1 MERKIN
7 DDLTVNEVVSG
18 CTHVLELWKPISLF
32 SFLSLFY
39 SIFVFNSNQSL
50 AFLLSVPAARHN
62 FPISYSTFSS
72 TFVFS
77 VYLILKCM

>member
-7 DDLTVNEVVSG
+7 SDLAVNEVVSG
-18 CTHVLELWKPISLF
+18 CTHVLSSGNPFLF
-32 SFLSLFY
+32 SHFSPY
-39 SIFVFNSNQSL
+39 SIPFLFFNSNQSL
-50 AFLLSVPAARHN
+50 PFLLSVPAARHN

>member
-32 SFLSLFY
+32 SFPSLFY
-39 SIFVFNSNQSL
+39 SIFVF
-50 AFLLSVPAARHN
+50 
-62 FPISYSTFSS
+62 
-72 TFVFS
+72 
-77 VYLILKCM
+77 